1 MKVVR
6 FVFIVVKILVMV
18 FWVVMP
24 CSDVPGYE
32 HFGGPSSRWSLHPED
47 RDSAFHH
54 NLEDH
59 SLYEGCLSWYK
70 KSNTTVECIIKV
82 TWYGPHVTKCKKN
95 MLFCNVISLLLIG
108 FVSN

>member
-32 HFGGPSSRWSLHPED
+32 HFGGPSSR
-47 RDSAFHH
+47 
-54 NLEDH
+54 
-59 SLYEGCLSWYK
+59 
-70 KSNTTVECIIKV
+70 
-82 TWYGPHVTKCKKN
+82 
-95 MLFCNVISLLLIG
+95 
-108 FVSN
+108 